1 MRQREASAQRSLLV
15 VMVPLMFS
23 LAAMQA
29 SEALAQATSDA
40 KVAIGARILNDQQ
53 RSIIKHYVL
62 REAKA
67 SIISATGGPAQLA
80 HEIESALKDAGAWV
94 AVDRTDTVDNGQTG
108 LTVIYDHSVPAD
120 ASIFLALQRAGLN
133 PADREIPGAP
143 VATIIVGR

>member
-1 MRQREASAQRSLLV
+1 MRHSVACASHSFLAIIVLLTLGP
-15 VMVPLMFS
+15 MG
-23 LAAMQA
+23 ARAG
-29 SEALAQATSDA
+29 EALAQPTDIRVAANDKILSD
-40 KVAIGARILNDQQ
+40 RQ

-67 SIISATGGPAQLA
+67 SIISATGEPARLA

-94 AVDRTDTVDNGQTG
+94 AVDRTDAVENGQTG

-143 VATIIVGR
+143 VATIIVGP

>member
-1 MRQREASAQRSLLV
+1 MRHGMACAARFVLAIVTGLGLMGAQ
-15 VMVPLMFS
+15 
-23 LAAMQA
+23 AN
-29 SEALAQATSDA
+29 EALAQPIAGAKATAPD
-40 KVAIGARILNDQQ
+40 KILSDQQ

-67 SIISATGGPAQLA
+67 SIISAAGAPARLA
-80 HEIESALKDAGAWV
+80 RDIESALKDAGAWV
-94 AVDRTDTVDNGQTG
+94 SVDRTNSVENGQTG

-143 VATIIVGR
+143 VATIIVAP